1 MPWSLQ
7 FAAVAIVIA
16 YLISAVI
23 AIAALWFVAG
33 QRFVVVRDPSVNL
46 AELGGRHVGCWP
58 TARQSC

>member
-1 MPWSLQ
+1 
-7 FAAVAIVIA
+7 VAIVIA

-33 QRFVVVRDPSVNL
+33 QRFVVDRDPSVNL